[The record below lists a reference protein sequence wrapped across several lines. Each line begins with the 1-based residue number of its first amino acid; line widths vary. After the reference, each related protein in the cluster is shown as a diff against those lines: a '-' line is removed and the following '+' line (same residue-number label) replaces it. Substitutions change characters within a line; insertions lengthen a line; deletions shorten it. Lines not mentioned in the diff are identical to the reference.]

1 MAQWSK
7 DIEEMPAL
15 EPEKPRFPRFL
26 TLSQVKEILN
36 VGMPTI
42 YALLSSGEL
51 RGLQIGRRYLG
62 QLLGMPRSLPA
73 FPGRAA

>member
-1 MAQWSK
+1 MAKWSK
-7 DIEEMPAL
+7 DVAEMPTPEL
-15 EPEKPRFPRFL
+15 EKPRFPRFL

-51 RGLQIGRRYLG
+51 RGVQLGRPPNVARQRG
-62 QLLGMPRSLPA
+62 
-73 FPGRAA
+73 